1 MHWTAADKYFSA
13 ILITKNIWLQG
24 CYLIFLPAILFRIR
38 MEEQDVSAVPKI
50 AGKCQKIVVKY
61 LKSTFRSH
69 YNRVEDAHR
78 QIK

>member
-13 ILITKNIWLQG
+13 ILTTKNIWLQG

-38 MEEQDVSAVPKI
+38 MEEQDVSAVSQI

-61 LKSTFRSH
+61 LKVHSAVITIELKMRTG
-69 YNRVEDAHR
+69 
-78 QIK
+78 K